1 VAGGPA
7 DHGGIRGGDV
17 ITGINGEPVMSTDD
31 MVRKLNGDLTGRAIK
46 LKVLRAGAVLEMT
59 VVPAE
64 RERR

>member
-1 VAGGPA
+1 
-7 DHGGIRGGDV
+7 
-17 ITGINGEPVMSTDD
+17 MSTDD